1 MIKIKNKKVNL
12 GIVLIVIGIIWILS
26 NLNLI
31 NVNVYNIVN
40 YMIRGVFDLWPLIL
54 VIVGI
59 NIMFKKEGLNTIL
72 WIAFLIVLIVYSL
85 FIKDNILEKSSNGTL
100 KDEIY
105 TEEMRVDIEKGKLD
119 LEVGATSFNIGSI
132 DDNFVKLEH
141 DGAFNYKFSRKEGE
155 DNLYISN
162 EIPNDIFNNKN
173 KRNFELS
180 LNKEIPWEIDMDLGA
195 VTGNLNLKDIMV
207 EKVDV
212 DMGAGK
218 IEITLGDKA
227 EFTFIDIDA
236 GASQIILN
244 IPKSAGLKLN
254 YDGALNSTNFD
265 DLGLI
270 KTEKGKYISGDFNA
284 AITKYEVE
292 VDMGVGQFTINYY

>member
-59 NIMFKKEGLNTIL
+59 NIMFKREGLNTIL
-72 WIAFLIVLIVYSL
+72 WILFFIVLIVYSL
-85 FIKDNILEKSSNGTL
+85 FIKGNILEKTSNGNL

-105 TEEMRVDIEKGKLD
+105 TVEMREDIEKGKLD
-119 LEVGATSFNIGSI
+119 LDVGATSFNIDPI
-132 DDNFVKLEH
+132 DDDFAKLEH
-141 DGAFNYKFSRKEGE
+141 DGTFNYKFSRKGNEE
-155 DNLYISN
+155 NLYISN
-162 EIPNDIFNNKN
+162 EIPNDILNNKN
-173 KRNFELS
+173 KRSFELG
-180 LNKEIPWEIDMDLGA
+180 LNKEIPWELDLDVGA
-195 VTGNLNLKDIMV
+195 ISGNLNLKDIMV
-207 EKVDV
+207 KKLDV

-227 EFTFIDIDA
+227 ELTSMDIDA

-244 IPKSAGLKLN
+244 IPESSGLKLN

-270 KTEKGKYISGDFNA
+270 KTENGKYVSDNFNA
-284 AITKYEVE
+284 ASSKYEIE
-292 VDMGVGQFTINYY
+292 VDMGVGQFSINYY